1 MNSEDEILYLIEGI
15 IEFKPHDN
23 CLISLTTGE
32 KKTLLAAA
40 SSCLHLLLQHQGTLV
55 TKKALFEAGW
65 EKDGLHVTDNTFYQ
79 NILTLRRSLSSLGIE
94 RNIIITVTRKGLMIP
109 NDVYAKRLTEENPG
123 TDTNVNEV
131 LKTLEKKDLCQEHV
145 TGKANKIGSAAQ
157 TWFKFCLF
165 LAILFLTISSVY
177 CIINTTDEN
186 NFFAD
191 YKLFGKT
198 NGCIIFINNKHD
210 NIEEYQLFTKNN
222 PLNCDS
228 QNYIYLTVVPFLQRV
243 SAIRCKKP
251 LLNEP
256 ATQCVSDYYLSRD
269 EKLK

>member
-1 MNSEDEILYLIEGI
+1 MNSEDEVLYLIEGI
-15 IEFKPHDN
+15 VEFKPHDN

-79 NILTLRRSLSSLGIE
+79 NVLTLRRSLSSLGIE

-109 NDVYAKRLTEENPG
+109 NDVNAKKLTEENASASPKE
-123 TDTNVNEV
+123 DDPPQS
-131 LKTLEKKDLCQEHV
+131 LEKKSLLKEGI
-145 TGKANKIGSAAQ
+145 TRKPNKIGSAVQ
-157 TWFKFCLF
+157 TWFKFCFF
-165 LAILFLTISSVY
+165 LAILFLTISGVY
-177 CIINTTDEN
+177 CVINTTDEN